1 MSAGCVAPWDRGRP
15 CYTELSGA
23 IQASIAPRALECGED
38 APVGAELDTVLG
50 ERGAEEIAEELLPAR
65 AIVGR
70 HPDVGVEVEAVELS
84 RL

>member
-1 MSAGCVAPWDRGRP
+1 
-15 CYTELSGA
+15 
-23 IQASIAPRALECGED
+23 
-38 APVGAELDTVLG
+38 VLG